1 MTIISVILLA
11 LTGIT
16 VVALNGKDSLFSKT
30 KQAREKY
37 SLSEVTPELPTTE
50 TTYRVNSTS
59 GNMMSVTV
67 NIKNKIGIQKVIKP
81 DNNEVTLIGSKKQ
94 IALDYDVEN
103 GKEYKFKVQI
113 VGSNE
118 QKEYTL
124 KANLDA
130 KPEIKQNNSNE
141 YPTITE
147 YGIEINQNIKI
158 DSGEN
163 TDNYYS
169 LDNGDNWFKYPE
181 YGINVKKEEKILA
194 KSVINGEITKESQEK
209 ITIQLSSDVLG
220 MAAYD
225 RNLNTYVQ
233 AHKTFRASYG
243 SIDWWIYD
251 SK

>member
-103 GKEYKFKVQI
+103 GKEYKFKV
-113 VGSNE
+113 
-118 QKEYTL
+118 
-124 KANLDA
+124 
-130 KPEIKQNNSNE
+130 
-141 YPTITE
+141 
-147 YGIEINQNIKI
+147 
-158 DSGEN
+158 
-163 TDNYYS
+163 
-169 LDNGDNWFKYPE
+169 
-181 YGINVKKEEKILA
+181 
-194 KSVINGEITKESQEK
+194 
-209 ITIQLSSDVLG
+209 
-220 MAAYD
+220 
-225 RNLNTYVQ
+225 
-233 AHKTFRASYG
+233 
-243 SIDWWIYD
+243 
-251 SK
+251 